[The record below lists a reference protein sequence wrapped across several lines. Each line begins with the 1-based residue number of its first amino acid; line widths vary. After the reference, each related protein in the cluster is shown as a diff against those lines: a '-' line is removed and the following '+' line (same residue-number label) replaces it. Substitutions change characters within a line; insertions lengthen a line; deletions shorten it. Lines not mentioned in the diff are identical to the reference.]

1 MNREILYR
9 SIDLVWTHWS
19 QVLHLKKG
27 CYMKQH
33 NAAMQTAEWNAI
45 QEENLETMDEY
56 FQHLDISQH
65 LPLLHDCNQWS
76 LLLHEIMDN
85 TNENKLLDYAETVLS
100 LIEPVT

>member
-1 MNREILYR
+1 
-9 SIDLVWTHWS
+9 
-19 QVLHLKKG
+19 
-27 CYMKQH
+27 MKQH

-65 LPLLHDCNQWS
+65 LPLLH
-76 LLLHEIMDN
+76 EIMDD

>member
-1 MNREILYR
+1 MLYR
-9 SIDLVWTHWS
+9 SIDLVW
-19 QVLHLKKG
+19 LHLKKG
-27 CYMKQH
+27 S
-33 NAAMQTAEWNAI
+33 I

>member
-1 MNREILYR
+1 
-9 SIDLVWTHWS
+9 
-19 QVLHLKKG
+19 
-27 CYMKQH
+27 MKQH

-56 FQHLDISQH
+56 FQH